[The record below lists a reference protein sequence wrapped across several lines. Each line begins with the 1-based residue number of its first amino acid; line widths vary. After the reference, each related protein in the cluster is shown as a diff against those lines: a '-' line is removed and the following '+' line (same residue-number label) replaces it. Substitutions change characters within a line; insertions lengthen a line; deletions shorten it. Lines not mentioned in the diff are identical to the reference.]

1 MRWPCYGV
9 EPSKQTATS
18 TDGYQMARLKK
29 RFQCSVMMQIDNKI
43 ELGISHDFVTHL
55 VTKMSSVPTMLK
67 SDRSVFENALDPK
80 IMGLLHFL
88 IPLSWPAH

>member
-29 RFQCSVMMQIDNKI
+29 RFQCSVMTQIDKT

-55 VTKMSSVPTMLK
+55 VTRMSHVPTILK
-67 SDRSVFENALDPK
+67 SDRSVFEK
-80 IMGLLHFL
+80 MLL
-88 IPLSWPAH
+88 IGR